1 VNVAQQEIGL
11 LTYKQSALVVC
22 NRTDK
27 HPCRSLE
34 MFSSRPNLSFSM
46 ERNRH
51 PWGWHLMHRRRFL
64 IFRLTN
70 SLPEKEVEELCRKNS
85 ALVHVPGSEA
95 L

>member
-1 VNVAQQEIGL
+1 
-11 LTYKQSALVVC
+11 
-22 NRTDK
+22 
-27 HPCRSLE
+27 
-34 MFSSRPNLSFSM
+34 M
-46 ERNRH
+46 EQNRH